1 MEILSALQAAIAAR
15 IGDDRFALWFRQGTE
30 VRLADDQLTIA
41 TADSFRLEMI
51 RRQFR
56 KDIAAVAGELL
67 APDAT
72 VQFVV
77 DAALADAT
85 AEQAAAAAH
94 ELQAAQASHTATDPT
109 PPSTAQRRST
119 GTLASFVVGEGNR
132 LAHSAARNVLARL
145 GMYSPLLFHGPTGS
159 GKSHLL
165 QGIRQQARQSG
176 RSLRIV
182 YLTAE
187 QFTSQYIEA
196 LKGAGLPSF
205 RRKIRDTEILLI
217 EDVQFF
223 AGKQSTLVELLHT
236 IDTLLREGRQLVFS
250 ADRAPADLRGLGPE
264 LIARLGGGLTCELEH
279 ADYPTRLGIL
289 QQLASQREVPM
300 PAEVLTWLAGQL
312 EGDARQL
319 AGALLRLE
327 ATSLALDEP
336 VSLEFAQ
343 SAMYDLQRS
352 NRRAVRLPEIV
363 GAVCEFFG
371 LEPELLHSASK
382 SPGVTHP
389 RMLAMF
395 LARKYTRAAFSEI
408 GSYFGR
414 KSHSTVFSAESKV
427 QAWLADG
434 KRLAHPYGDCSV
446 EDVLRRVEAQLKLG

>member
-1 MEILSALQAAIAAR
+1 MEILSALQAAIAVR
-15 IGDDRFALWFRQGTE
+15 IGADRFALWFQQGSE
-30 VRLADDQLTIA
+30 LRLAGDVLTVA

-56 KDIAAVAGELL
+56 NDIVAVAGEFL

-77 DAALADAT
+77 DAALADAA
-85 AEQAAAAAH
+85 AEQAAAATQ
-94 ELQAAQASHTATDPT
+94 ELQAVQASRAASEPVLS
-109 PPSTAQRRST
+109 PAAQRPT
-119 GTLASFVVGEGNR
+119 LGTLASFVVGDGNR
-132 LAHSAARNVLARL
+132 LAHAAARNVLARL
-145 GMYSPLLFHGPTGS
+145 GMYSPLLLYGPTGS

-165 QGIRQQARQSG
+165 QGIRQQARRASRG
-176 RSLRIV
+176 PRVV

-205 RRKIRDTEILLI
+205 RRKIRDTDLLLI
-217 EDVQFF
+217 DDVQFF

-236 IDTLLREGRQLVFS
+236 IDTLLRDGRQLVFA
-250 ADRAPADLRGLGPE
+250 ADRPPAELRGLGPE
-264 LIARLGGGLTCELEH
+264 LIARLSGGLTCELEH
-279 ADYPTRLGIL
+279 ADHASRLGIL
-289 QQLASQREVPM
+289 QQLAAQREVPI
-300 PAEVLTWLAGQL
+300 PAAVLTWLAEQL

-336 VSLEFAQ
+336 VTLDFAQ
-343 SAMYDLQRS
+343 SAMSDLRRS
-352 NRRAVRLPEIV
+352 QRRAVRLPEIAD
-363 GAVCEFFG
+363 AVCEFFG
-371 LEPELLHSASK
+371 LEPESLHSASK
-382 SPGVTHP
+382 SPGITHP

-408 GSYFGR
+408 GTYFGR

-427 QAWLADG
+427 QSWLAGG
-434 KRLAHPYGDCSV
+434 KRLMLPHGDCSV